1 MHDLVLLIP
10 GEYIQCTDDTDRLKD
25 FEDSARLVAQNARD
39 LGAAMVVIYGNDGI
53 ADLAWSRSRKQAL
66 RNDIPTP
73 VLLISEADGEK
84 VVSLLATE
92 QLETQLSKKPYCD
105 SVYKYGIPLGNDQT
119 PVCCAA
125 ADATMACNLFT
136 SDYTICPQNLGGLD
150 IECEEPQHASF
161 HAMLTWTWKC
171 KLFPLSVTPVYL

>member
-1 MHDLVLLIP
+1 
-10 GEYIQCTDDTDRLKD
+10 
-25 FEDSARLVAQNARD
+25 VAQNARD

-105 SVYKYGIPLGNDQT
+105 SVYKYGIPLGKDQT
-119 PVCCAA
+119 PAGMLYCGRRHHGVQSLHQRLHHLPA
-125 ADATMACNLFT
+125 
-136 SDYTICPQNLGGLD
+136 
-150 IECEEPQHASF
+150 EPGRAG
-161 HAMLTWTWKC
+161 
-171 KLFPLSVTPVYL
+171 Y